1 MLSGSFWV
9 SRHCISAPCELHFG
23 AVRARSLSIPELSR
37 WIRRLTAR
45 FDMDK
50 LENICYAKNYITQVI
65 FRVDY
70 STILKINEGLVS
82 DFQALLSEE
91 HLFLKPRKVMAYK
104 TTISPK
110 GRTDEERAM
119 TLWDFADKEGTKK
132 LSICSDFFV
141 IEIQKYDTFENL
153 RALIEK
159 TFPAFLKAYSP
170 VNCTRMGLR
179 FINEI
184 KMDEGNPLEWEEL
197 VYVPLG
203 HLKEDFFKDKS
214 EISRIMGQ
222 TILTKEDH
230 KLTFN
235 YGIFNSEFPA
245 KISRKEFILDFDCYT
260 EIVSENEVV
269 NYVGKFHREI
279 QELFEMSIKDRLR
292 EIMETQR

>member
-1 MLSGSFWV
+1 
-9 SRHCISAPCELHFG
+9 
-23 AVRARSLSIPELSR
+23 
-37 WIRRLTAR
+37 
-45 FDMDK
+45 MDK